1 MTSMTSPTSTHGS
14 SSVTVDYLG
23 HCSFLWATGE
33 GVRAVID
40 PYRNNAAGN
49 WFLRD
54 FPAVEADVVMTT
66 HSHFDHDA
74 AEMVAGRP
82 TILRGPG
89 RFQWRDLT
97 IDGVAD
103 LHARRE
109 GREPLANVIFTVE
122 VNGVRFCHMGDNRS
136 GIAPEALDAI
146 GRVDVFMVN
155 VDDSRH
161 LLSFEEV
168 EAVIQ
173 QLKPLVVVPM
183 HYLIPELTN
192 PESTLETI
200 QGWLKSRPNIREIE
214 PGPVSFSV
222 DLLPVQ
228 QETWVLTPQLDK
240 V

>member
-1 MTSMTSPTSTHGS
+1 MTSTIGPTSTERS

-40 PYRNNAAGN
+40 PYRNNEAAN

-74 AEMVAGRP
+74 VELVAGRP
-82 TILRGPG
+82 TTLRGSG
-89 RFQWRDLT
+89 RFQRRD
-97 IDGVAD
+97 IIIEGVAD

-109 GREPLANVIFTVE
+109 DREPLANVIFTVE
-122 VNGVRFCHMGDNRS
+122 VGGVRFCHMGDNRS
-136 GIAPEALDAI
+136 SIASEALDAI

-155 VDDSRH
+155 VDDSCH
-161 LLSFEEV
+161 LLSYEEV
-168 EAVIQ
+168 QRVIQ
-173 QLKPLVVVPM
+173 QLKPRIVVPM
-183 HYLIPELTN
+183 HYLVPGLTS
-192 PESTLETI
+192 PESTLRNIES
-200 QGWLKSRPNIREIE
+200 WLESRSNVREIE
-214 PGPVSFSV
+214 AGPVSFSV
-222 DLLPVQ
+222 ESLPAQ
-228 QETWVLTPQLDK
+228 QETWILTPRLDK